1 MVFSPTLSSIAASL
15 VSKHCLG
22 KKMRFAVR
30 RTRIARPRNEIRKE
44 GGTTARRKVAGGK
57 SCGEGAERGTHGDAR
72 TGRRWSLHPD
82 DCRLHRH
89 AFGLGLASVVRAR
102 ALGRT
107 HVPFAVSGS
116 LFLRCIQFS
125 CRKKGLYSSAA
136 TIITLHAANMAAVA
150 WQRQLQRRAPPG
162 SAPFFPVFAFS
173 ALSLIF
179 RRGFP
184 LSRPSSCLASMRAF
198 QRCFFLSL
206 SFLSPPPPSPPLP
219 SRSFFRIF
227 FSLLSFLLSRDS
239 SYRFVLTNRVF
250 ASLVLERKEQSD
262 EKLC

>member
-1 MVFSPTLSSIAASL
+1 
-15 VSKHCLG
+15 
-22 KKMRFAVR
+22 MRFAVR

-102 ALGRT
+102 ALRRT

-136 TIITLHAANMAAVA
+136 TIITLHVIQHGRRSVAAAAA
-150 WQRQLQRRAPPG
+150 APRFSWLRA
-162 SAPFFPVFAFS
+162 FFPCFRLFCPFINFSSRFSSFS
-173 ALSLIF
+173 ALLLPRFDACVST
-179 RRGFP
+179 
-184 LSRPSSCLASMRAF
+184 
-198 QRCFFLSL
+198 FFLSVSLVSLLPTPSLPL
-206 SFLSPPPPSPPLP
+206 SSEY
-219 SRSFFRIF
+219 
-227 FSLLSFLLSRDS
+227 FSLFFHSCYLAIPLTGSFSLTVFLRH
-239 SYRFVLTNRVF
+239 SY
-250 ASLVLERKEQSD
+250 
-262 EKLC
+262 

>member
-206 SFLSPPPPSPPLP
+206 SFLSPPSSLSPSPLSLFLP
-219 SRSFFRIF
+219 NIFLSSFIPVISR
-227 FSLLSFLLSRDS
+227 FLLPVR
-239 SYRFVLTNRVF
+239 SY
-250 ASLVLERKEQSD
+250 
-262 EKLC
+262 

>member
-1 MVFSPTLSSIAASL
+1 MPIHGLLSNPIINCRIPRIKAL
-15 VSKHCLG
+15 PW

-30 RTRIARPRNEIRKE
+30 RTRIAQPRNEIRKE

-89 AFGLGLASVVRAR
+89 AFGLGLASVVCAR

-107 HVPFAVSGS
+107 HVPFAVCGS

-162 SAPFFPVFAFS
+162 CAPFFPVFAFS

-184 LSRPSSCLASMRAF
+184 PSRPPSCLVSMRVF
-198 QRCFFLSL
+198 QRCFFPSLFFLS
-206 SFLSPPPPSPPLP
+206 SPPPLPLFLP
-219 SRSFFRIF
+219 HIFLSSFIPVISR
-227 FSLLSFLLSRDS
+227 FLLPVR
-239 SYRFVLTNRVF
+239 SY
-250 ASLVLERKEQSD
+250 
-262 EKLC
+262 